1 MALKNTVEVVGDA
14 ALTRSIIDRSITEL
28 NCNIT
33 TSIRDAAFRGCSA
46 LANVNFPSVTS
57 VAENAFYGCAALT
70 KADFASV
77 VAFASGAFQNCSAL
91 TALILRNTYQIS
103 TITGTPFASSAI
115 ASGTGYIY
123 VPAALVDQY
132 KASWTTYAAQ
142 FRAIEDYPGVVDPYS
157 WSGVAANIADGSY
170 KSVYNIGD
178 TVPLDLGASGV
189 YSMKIAAFDVDEKA
203 DGTGKA
209 AISWISEE
217 VFALDGSISLG
228 HFNPAVVTNDDG
240 TYKEGTGTIG
250 GWGSSEL
257 RKAINNIILP
267 LIPGDVINVICEIKN
282 EQTAFDTSGNSFTQ
296 VTNDVLWTVGY
307 PNSQYT
313 TTKKK
318 KRLVGTGTY
327 GWWTREAYSRNTCYA
342 YMYSGSIK
350 DIACN
355 ATSGSTYTASTVP
368 ICFCT

>member
-1 MALKNTVEVVGDA
+1 MAFKNTVEVVGDA
-14 ALTRSIIDRSITEL
+14 ALIRSIIDKSITEL

-33 TSIRDAAFRGCSA
+33 TSIRQYAFQACTA
-46 LANVNFPSVTS
+46 LKNVNFPSVTS
-57 VAENAFYGCAALT
+57 VAL
-70 KADFASV
+70 
-77 VAFASGAFQNCSAL
+77 GAFRNCSAL
-91 TALILRNTYQIS
+91 EKAEFGAAANFENNAFYYCSKLGTVILRSADQMCTL
-103 TITGTPFASSAI
+103 TGTPFANTPI

-132 KASWTTYAAQ
+132 KATSGWSTYAAQ
-142 FRAIEDYPGVVDPYS
+142 IRAIEDYPGVIDPYS
-157 WSGVAANIADGSY
+157 WAGVAANIADGSY

-228 HFNPAVVTNDDG
+228 HFNPALVTNDDG

-282 EQTAFDTSGNSFTQ
+282 EQTAFDTSGNSFAQ

-307 PNSQYT
+307 PNSH
-313 TTKKK
+313 
-318 KRLVGTGTY
+318 
-327 GWWTREAYSRNTCYA
+327 
-342 YMYSGSIK
+342 
-350 DIACN
+350 
-355 ATSGSTYTASTVP
+355 
-368 ICFCT
+368 